1 MQTAKYL
8 FSWVPQLYIKLSF
21 SIEILTENFQ
31 QNIEMSKVLGNF
43 EFELWEL
50 GNEFE
55 RWDLSAEIWV
65 TSKPNMPLDLE
76 IILLGVSIWD
86 VNPML
91 SNSIYLFPSPPPP
104 QI

>member
-1 MQTAKYL
+1 MGPTTLHK
-8 FSWVPQLYIKLSF
+8 VEF
-21 SIEILTENFQ
+21 SIEIPTENFQ
-31 QNIEMSKVLGNF
+31 RNIEMSKVLGNF

-76 IILLGVSIWD
+76 IILLGVSI
-86 VNPML
+86 
-91 SNSIYLFPSPPPP
+91 
-104 QI
+104 